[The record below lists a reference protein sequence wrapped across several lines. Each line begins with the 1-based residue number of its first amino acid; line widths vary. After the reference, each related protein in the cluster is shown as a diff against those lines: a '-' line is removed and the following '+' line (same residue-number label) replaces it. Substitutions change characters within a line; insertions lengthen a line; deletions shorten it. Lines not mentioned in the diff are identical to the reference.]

1 MSYYTAQ
8 VQDTMSYYTAQV
20 QDNIIYTLNY
30 ELLYCTST
38 R

>member
-1 MSYYTAQ
+1 
-8 VQDTMSYYTAQV
+8 MSYYTAQV